1 MSFYDYY
8 NIGCFKQKNN
18 NNNMRTEEECTNAG
32 NSEIFV
38 LSHETLLCLTKF
50 NENKPCT
57 AKEK

>member
-1 MSFYDYY
+1 MIIITLGAL
-8 NIGCFKQKNN
+8 NKKTTTTWG
-18 NNNMRTEEECTNAG
+18 TEEECTNAG